1 LDGGKNGKRK
11 ETEKKRRNGRKEK
24 KGNETETEN
33 AAAHMMSEIFPVL
46 LFNQS

>member
-1 LDGGKNGKRK
+1 MEKRK
-11 ETEKKRRNGRKEK
+11 GTEKKRKNEKKKE

-46 LFNQS
+46 TFNQS